1 MGVLN
6 VTPDSFSDGGQFLAP
21 QHAVHRACE
30 MMAQGADLIDVGGE
44 STRPGSEPV
53 PLEEELRRLTPIF
66 EALSKNGIPFSCDTT
81 KPQVARK
88 AIEFGA
94 VAINDVRGFRDSE
107 MASLAA
113 QSRCVCIVMHM
124 LGEPRT
130 MQENPVYQEVVS
142 DVLGFL
148 KTQAKTLES
157 LGVPFSKIWI
167 DPGIGFG
174 KTLEHNIEILRKIGK
189 FVEVG
194 HPVLIGVSRKSFIGR
209 IAEEPEP
216 RERVPGSIAAGL
228 WCVSRGVKV
237 LRVHDVR
244 ETVQALRVWEA
255 IQVKV

>member
-21 QHAVHRACE
+21 QHAIHRACE
-30 MMAQGADLIDVGGE
+30 MVEQGADFIDVGGE

-66 EALSKNGIPFSCDTT
+66 EALSKKGIPFSCDTT
-81 KPQVARK
+81 KPDVARK
-88 AIEFGA
+88 AIELGA

-107 MASLAA
+107 MAELAA
-113 QSRCVCIVMHM
+113 QSGCICIVMHM

-130 MQENPVYQEVVS
+130 MQTNPVYRDVVG
-142 DVLGFL
+142 DVITFL
-148 KTQAKTLES
+148 ETQAKTLES
-157 LGVPFSKIWI
+157 MGVHHSKIWL

-174 KTLEHNIEILRKIGK
+174 KTLEHNLEILRNISN

-194 HPVLIGVSRKSFIGR
+194 YPVLVGVSRKSFIGK

-228 WCVSRGVKV
+228 WCASRGVKI

-255 IQVKV
+255 IQKQA